1 MMPDFDQWT
10 WNESVA
16 DDCRQIIRLAV
27 REDIDRLY
35 DWTTTL
41 LVPATTRGAAQFVA
55 RRPGVVAGLHA
66 VALAVDE
73 LQLDAR
79 FEPRVEDGQAVTAQQ
94 VIGRIHGSARDLLTS
109 ERILLNLLGRLCGI
123 ATLTRHYVERIQG
136 TAARLY
142 DTRKTTPGW
151 RRLEKYAVHCGGG
164 HNHRTG
170 LFDAVLIKDNH
181 LAVGQSAA
189 AKSAAGERRF
199 TPAEA
204 VLQVRRLIQA
214 HQLTRPSYAM
224 PNATR
229 PPSPA
234 PAHFS
239 GPDYARQA
247 AQDQLLPVEIEVDT
261 WEQFQQVL
269 PQCPDIILLDNMS
282 PDMLR
287 RACELRDRQSG
298 EQPEWPRVELEA
310 SGGITLDTIR
320 SVADSGVDR
329 ISCGALTHSAVN
341 FDVGLDWD

>member
-16 DDCRQIIRLAV
+16 DDCRQIVRLAV

-41 LVPATTRGAAQFVA
+41 LVPATTRGAARFVA
-55 RRPGVVAGLHA
+55 RRAGVVAGLHA

-73 LQLDAR
+73 MQLDAS
-79 FEPRVEDGQAVTAQQ
+79 FEPLVEDGQAVTPQQ
-94 VIGRIHGSARDLLTS
+94 VIGRIQGSARDLLTS

-123 ATLTRHYVERIQG
+123 ATLTRQYVDRIQG

-181 LAVGQSAA
+181 LAVGQPT
-189 AKSAAGERRF
+189 AGPRRF

-214 HQLTRPSYAM
+214 NQLTRPSYAM
-224 PNATR
+224 PNPMR
-229 PPSPA
+229 PPTPV
-234 PAHFS
+234 PIDLS

-247 AQDQLLPVEIEVDT
+247 AHGHLLPVEIEVDT
-261 WEQFQQVL
+261 WEQFQEVL
-269 PQCPDIILLDNMS
+269 PHCPDIILLDNMT
-282 PDMLR
+282 PEMLR
-287 RACELRDRQSG
+287 DACQQRDRQG
-298 EQPEWPRVELEA
+298 DEHPEWQRVELEA

-341 FDVGLDWD
+341 FDIGLDWDQ